1 MQSFT
6 TTSSTMRMPTV
17 GVSTCSH
24 HMLGRLSR
32 TTNKNGRTLLV
43 SRAEPEQSTE
53 NTNTTSTVFYAGRSY
68 NENEWAEAVAS
79 GVVSPAPAE
88 PQEAVV
94 GDVSIA
100 DVMAFSGPGP
110 EIINGRLAMLAFVSA
125 FFAELASG
133 ESALSQWSDEP
144 TGVALTFILF
154 SVASLIPMLNNS
166 TKREAFGPFTP
177 EAETLNGRLAMM
189 GFFSLL
195 VIEGV
200 RGSALF

>member
-1 MQSFT
+1 MQSIT
-6 TTSSTMRMPTV
+6 T
-17 GVSTCSH
+17 
-24 HMLGRLSR
+24 SR
-32 TTNKNGRTLLV
+32 TTMRIPTTGVTCPHMVGHLRTTNTNGRPLV
-43 SRAEPEQSTE
+43 VPRAASGEPEQSTDK
-53 NTNTTSTVFYAGRSY
+53 NNNTSTVFYAGRSY

-154 SVASLIPMLNNS
+154 SVASLIPMLNS
-166 TKREAFGPFTP
+166 TKREAFGPFSP
-177 EAETLNGRLAMM
+177 EAETLNGRLAML